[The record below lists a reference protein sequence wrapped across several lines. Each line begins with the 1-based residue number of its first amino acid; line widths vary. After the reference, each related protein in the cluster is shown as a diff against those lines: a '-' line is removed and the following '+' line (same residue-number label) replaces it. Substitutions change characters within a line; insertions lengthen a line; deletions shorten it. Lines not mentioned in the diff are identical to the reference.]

1 MQTDT
6 LLLGLWGQRNAVLPG
21 LWGQRDTLLPGLCE
35 GRAFLPR
42 TLSTPAD
49 KDSQD
54 HHVLMVSLQHPQQF
68 ISALP

>member
-1 MQTDT
+1 M
-6 LLLGLWGQRNAVLPG
+6 LPG
-21 LWGQRDTLLPGLCE
+21 LWGQRDMLLPGLCE